1 MFTHLS
7 DLPRSLFATGFFRLD
22 MVPGRVGVAKDRLSG
37 FEKFEAP
44 DPAEW
49 TARGYAIV
57 NPDAR
62 GAYDSEGNLLSVL
75 RTVSIARSTLTA
87 SSQPLWHS
95 RGPRRLRL
103 GRSPSYDAMV
113 QRQRGIRRVLLARY
127 RPVVHS
133 CRTTAAFEVH
143 RAVGGC
149 GRSLSRYPVPR
160 RYTADGF
167 SGLSVWEAVWYG
179 ETPPPRISCI
189 SDTSRPIGRNEQ
201 EDVVRMLQD
210 HPHFDDYWQDK
221 RAKVEQINVPAYVLA
236 SYSSFLHTF
245 GSFREFE
252 GIRNKNKWYVD
263 HVRSPDVSQG
273 ATTLRP
279 L

>member
-1 MFTHLS
+1 MSTHLS
-7 DLPRSLFATGFFRLD
+7 DLPVSSFAIGFFRLD

-49 TARGYAIV
+49 TSRGHAIV
-57 NPDAR
+57 NPDPR
-62 GAYDSEGNLLSVL
+62 GAYDSEGNLLYVM
-75 RTVSIARSTLTA
+75 RAISIARPTLTA

-95 RGPRRLRL
+95 RGPRRVRS
-103 GRSPSYDAMV
+103 GRSPGYDAMV
-113 QRQRGIRRVLLARY
+113 QRQRGIRRVLMARY
-127 RPVVHS
+127 RSVVHS
-133 CRTTAAFEVH
+133 CRTATTFEVH

-149 GRSLSRYPVPR
+149 NRSLPRHFVPR

-167 SGLSVWEAVWYG
+167 PGLFVQQTVWYG
-179 ETPPPRISCI
+179 MTPPPGSSHI
-189 SDTSRPIGRNEQ
+189 SDTSRSTGRNEQ
-201 EDVVRMLQD
+201 EDVVRMLQE

-221 RAKVEQINVPAYVLA
+221 RAKVEQINLPAYVLA

-245 GSFREFE
+245 GSFRGFE
-252 GIRNKNKWYVD
+252 AIQNKNKWYVD
-263 HVRSPDVSQG
+263 RVRSSDVSQ
-273 ATTLRP
+273 AAIICRP